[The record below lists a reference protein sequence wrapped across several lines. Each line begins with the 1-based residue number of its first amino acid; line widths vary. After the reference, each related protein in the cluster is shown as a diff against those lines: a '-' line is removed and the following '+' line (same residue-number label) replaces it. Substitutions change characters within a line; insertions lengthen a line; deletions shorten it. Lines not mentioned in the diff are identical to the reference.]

1 MSQDVPEI
9 FEMPLTFATADF
21 EEFVRE
27 LKPHLL
33 KIQAAEESERQTRVD
48 KMCEFYAKLLAEMS
62 PSVRTIRF
70 QYDNNLHYKYDMRA
84 CRTAHGKL
92 KDSEEYKEETDEW
105 VLRPAWNH
113 LDGYVWSILKECHD
127 LCVSA
132 FWRMG
137 HENQDLI
144 HNFNTFL
151 QKMTARLNTTKKDIT
166 SYIYLIENRAKNP
179 RFCTLSELWDLQ
191 TMIMFTKSDPPLVC
205 ARNWY
210 MKYFTFA
217 LPSGGGP
224 VEGGKHLTFAKR
236 NAHITCD
243 NIGSLLTRLEKW

>member
-1 MSQDVPEI
+1 MSQDVPDI
-9 FEMPLTFATADF
+9 FEMPLTFATAGF

-27 LKPHLL
+27 LKPHLVQ
-33 KIQAAEESERQTRVD
+33 IQVEEESERQTRVD
-48 KMCEFYAKLLAEMS
+48 KMCVFYTKLLAEMS

-70 QYDNNLHYKYDMRA
+70 QNDNKLYYKYDMRA

-92 KDSEEYKEETDEW
+92 KDSKEYKEEKDEW
-105 VLRPAWNH
+105 ILRPVWNH
-113 LDGYVWSILKECHD
+113 LDGYVWSILKECHG

-137 HENQDLI
+137 HENQDSI

-151 QKMTARLNTTKKDIT
+151 QQMTVRLNTTKKDIT
-166 SYIYLIENRAKNP
+166 RYIYLIENRAKNP
-179 RFCTLSELWDLQ
+179 SFDGLRDLWDLQ
-191 TMIMFTKSDPPLVC
+191 TMIMFTEGKTPLVC

-210 MKYFTFA
+210 MNDFTFA

-224 VEGGKHLTFAKR
+224 VEGGRYLTFTNKR
-236 NAHITCD
+236 AHITCD